1 MADRHEATDGVL
13 LAAWAA
19 GDKVAGRMLYARHH
33 PLVVRFFLNKAGP
46 EAADLVQETFLRA
59 LAGAASFRGDAA
71 FRTWLLGIAFNVVR
85 KHFETLR
92 KHDERV
98 VPGHVSVAALSHS
111 PSLVAVHREEH
122 QRLVEAL
129 RQLPL
134 ELQVVLEL
142 HYWES
147 MTNREI
153 AEALD
158 QPIGTVQS
166 RIRRAR
172 EQLARMLADADAPAR
187 LEASARR
194 VDDWAREVRQGIM
207 GREPSP

>member
-1 MADRHEATDGVL
+1 MTHHDDAKDGVL

-19 GDKVAGRMLYARHH
+19 GDKAAGRVLYARHH
-33 PLVVRFFLNKAGP
+33 EVIVRFFLNKAGV

-59 LAGAASFRGDAA
+59 LAGAASFRSEAA

-85 KHFETLR
+85 KHFEALR
-92 KHDERV
+92 KQDERV

-111 PSLVAVHREEH
+111 PSMVAVHRQEH
-122 QRLVEAL
+122 HRLVDAL

-172 EQLARMLADADAPAR
+172 EQLARMLAESHPPLP
-187 LEASARR
+187 LEATVRK
-194 VDDWAREVRQGIM
+194 VDDWAREVRLGIV
-207 GREPSP
+207 GRERSS